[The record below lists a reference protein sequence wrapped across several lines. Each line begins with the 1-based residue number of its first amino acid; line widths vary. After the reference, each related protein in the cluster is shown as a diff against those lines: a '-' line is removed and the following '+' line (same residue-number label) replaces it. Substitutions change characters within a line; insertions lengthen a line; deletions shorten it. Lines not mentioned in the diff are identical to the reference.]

1 MSKIERTDLH
11 ELDGTVNRLNEGYL
25 RQVGKHLDT
34 MEDMELRI
42 ELHKVCLRGVRHE
55 LAAIDA
61 NRFKGLIGIIDNVLT
76 K

>member
-1 MSKIERTDLH
+1 MSKVKRTDLD
-11 ELDGTVNRLNEGYL
+11 ELDGTVNRLHGVYL
-25 RQVGKHLDT
+25 RRDEKHLDT

-61 NRFKGLIGIIDNVLT
+61 VRCKGLIGIIDDVLT